1 MPVLAGIAVGL
12 AVLVAV
18 TLGCAAVARLLPAG
32 RTREMVGFLPNG
44 IVLLRRLRG
53 HSHLPRRGRIALGL
67 ALGYLVSPVQLIPN
81 FIPVIGQT
89 DDVVVLA
96 LALRYAC
103 RRLPRADVVAA
114 WPGDPAYLDR
124 LLGAARQDGLQPG
137 AGGWSESHIE
147 RR

>member
-1 MPVLAGIAVGL
+1 MSVVIGVAVGV

-18 TLGCAAVARLLPAG
+18 TLGCAVVARLLPAG

-53 HSHLPRRGRIALGL
+53 HSSLPRRGRIALGL
-67 ALGYLVSPVQLIPN
+67 ALGYLVSPIQLIPN
-81 FIPVIGQT
+81 FIPVIGQA
-89 DDVVVLA
+89 DDVAVIF

-114 WPGDPAYLDR
+114 WPGDPAYLDQ
-124 LLGAARQDGLQPG
+124 LLGRGVQDRYVGQ
-137 AGGWSESHIE
+137 
-147 RR
+147 

>member
-1 MPVLAGIAVGL
+1 MSVITGVAVGV

-18 TLGCAAVARLLPAG
+18 TLGCAVVARLLPAG

-44 IVLLRRLRG
+44 IVFLRRLRG

-67 ALGYLVSPVQLIPN
+67 ALGYLVSPIQLIPN
-81 FIPVIGQT
+81 IIPVIGQA
-89 DDVVVLA
+89 DDVTVIF

-114 WPGDPAYLDR
+114 WPGDPAYLDQ
-124 LLGAARQDGLQPG
+124 LLGRAEQDPLRARR
-137 AGGWSESHIE
+137 S
-147 RR
+147 

>member
-1 MPVLAGIAVGL
+1 MSVLAGIAAGVV
-12 AVLVAV
+12 VLISV
-18 TLGCAAVARLLPAG
+18 TLACAIVARLLPAG

-53 HSHLPRRGRIALGL
+53 HSDLPRRGRLALGA
-67 ALGYLVSPVQLIPN
+67 ALGYLMSPVQLIPN
-81 FIPVIGQT
+81 FIPVIGQA
-89 DDVVVLA
+89 DDVTVIA

-124 LLGAARQDGLQPG
+124 ILGSPRPASRD
-137 AGGWSESHIE
+137 
-147 RR
+147 RVV

>member
-1 MPVLAGIAVGL
+1 MAVLAGIAVGL
-12 AVLVAV
+12 AVLIGV
-18 TLGCAAVARLLPAG
+18 TLGCAVVARLLPAG

-53 HSHLPRRGRIALGL
+53 HSLLPRRGRIALGL
-67 ALGYLVSPVQLIPN
+67 ALGYLASPIQLIPN
-81 FIPVIGQT
+81 FIPVIGQA
-89 DDVVVLA
+89 DDVTVIF

-124 LLGAARQDGLQPG
+124 LLGRA
-137 AGGWSESHIE
+137 E
-147 RR
+147 RNRVTVRE